1 MADLVPVGAGERLEP
16 FARAGVLES
25 SDIHLAN
32 LVCRIGGETNGDV
45 SLAVALSC
53 RELRRGS
60 VFWDPHEI
68 ADVVRRQVLDP
79 AIPDIESS
87 DQAALFAELDW
98 PDPGKWL
105 TALKASPVVADRED
119 PLNRLPARLDDG
131 MVYLE
136 KYWQAEHDVARD
148 LAVLAADPP
157 SQGPVSA
164 DDVVAN
170 VSSSLAASGIVLDPA
185 QADAAVAAITH
196 RISVLA
202 GGPGTGKTTT
212 VCTLLAA
219 LQQADPR
226 LGAVALAAPSGK
238 AAARLRDSVSQ
249 VSERMPD
256 DLKPLVADAATVH
269 SLLKWQGPGTS
280 FGYDEQH
287 KLPFGVVVVDE
298 ASMLSLPLAANLLSA
313 IGPGTRL
320 ILVGDPG
327 QLVSVDAGSVLADI
341 VSSADTLQARL
352 PVTILTHNHRSR
364 GDIARLSEA
373 VREGDTS
380 AALDIL
386 VAAAK
391 VTPPFPDD
399 SVANSDRHS
408 ITWIDADPASITM
421 SDLPAVANV
430 IARTGAHMLELTE
443 EGADAAAL
451 KLVDAHRLLCAHRE
465 GPYGVDEWSQRMVA
479 VLSDVLPGVDQSRWA
494 LGETAIVTHN
504 LAQLGINNGDCGVV
518 VETRPIPTV
527 ALPGPGGAP
536 RRLPCSLIPSLQPLQ
551 AMTIHKAQG
560 SQFTDV
566 TVILPPP
573 DSPLLTRELFY
584 TAITRAR
591 EHLSVVGTKESVE
604 RAIDRANDRRSGI
617 QRRWEENRT
626 SSCDRA
632 LNVNVP
638 SCR

>member
-1 MADLVPVGAGERLEP
+1 MTDLVPVGAGPRLEP
-16 FARAGVLES
+16 FARAGVLEA

-32 LVCRIGGETNGDV
+32 LVCRIGGETNSDV
-45 SLAVALSC
+45 SLAIALSC

-68 ADVVRRQVLDP
+68 ADVVRRQILDP
-79 AIPDIESS
+79 AIPDIDSS
-87 DQAALFAELDW
+87 DQAALFAELEW
-98 PDPGKWL
+98 PHPSEWL
-105 TALKASPVVADRED
+105 SMLEASPVIAGRDD
-119 PLNRLPARLDDG
+119 PLNQLPARLDEG
-131 MVYLE
+131 LVYLE

-148 LAVLAADPP
+148 LAALAADPP
-157 SQGPVSA
+157 SQGPVLA
-164 DDVVAN
+164 DDVVSGVRDA
-170 VSSSLAASGIVLDPA
+170 LEASGTPLDPA
-185 QADAAVAAITH
+185 QADAAVAAVTH

-212 VCTLLAA
+212 VCALLAA
-219 LQQADPR
+219 LQQADPH

-249 VSERMPD
+249 VSKRMPD
-256 DLKPLVADAATVH
+256 DLKPIVADATTVH

-287 KLPFGVVVVDE
+287 KRPFGVVVVDE
-298 ASMLSLPLAANLLSA
+298 ASMLSLPLAASLLSA

-341 VSSADTLQARL
+341 VSSADALHTRL
-352 PVTILTHNHRSR
+352 PVTILTRNHRSG
-364 GDIARLSEA
+364 GDIAQLSEA
-373 VREGDTS
+373 VREGDKS
-380 AALDIL
+380 AALDVLATAAGVTHGSPSLDGL
-386 VAAAK
+386 VR
-391 VTPPFPDD
+391 D
-399 SVANSDRHS
+399 SDHRS

-421 SDLPAVANV
+421 ADLPAVAEV
-430 IARTGAHMLELTE
+430 IARTGARMLELALA
-443 EGADAAAL
+443 GDDAATL
-451 KLVDAHRLLCAHRE
+451 KLADDHRLLCAHRE
-465 GPYGVDEWSQRMVA
+465 GPYGVSEWSQRMVA
-479 VLSDVLPGVDQSRWA
+479 VLSDVLPGIDQSRWA

-504 LAQLGINNGDCGVV
+504 LAQLGVNNGDCGVV
-518 VETRPIPTV
+518 VETRPVPTV

-560 SQFTDV
+560 SQFKDV
-566 TVILPPP
+566 TVVLPPP
-573 DSPLLTRELFY
+573 DSPLLSRELLY

-591 EHLSVVGTKESVE
+591 EHLTVVGTRESVE

-626 SSCDRA
+626 F
-632 LNVNVP
+632 
-638 SCR
+638 

>member
-1 MADLVPVGAGERLEP
+1 MTDLVPVGAGPRLEP
-16 FARAGVLES
+16 FARAGVLEA

-32 LVCRIGGETNGDV
+32 LVCRIGGETNSDV
-45 SLAVALSC
+45 SLAIALSC

-68 ADVVRRQVLDP
+68 ADVVRRQILDP
-79 AIPDIESS
+79 AIPDIDSS
-87 DQAALFAELDW
+87 DQAALFAELEW
-98 PDPGKWL
+98 PHPSEWL
-105 TALKASPVVADRED
+105 SMLEASPVIAGRDD
-119 PLNRLPARLDDG
+119 PLNQLPARLDEG
-131 MVYLE
+131 LVYLE

-148 LAVLAADPP
+148 LAALAADPP
-157 SQGPVSA
+157 SQGPVFA
-164 DDVVAN
+164 DDVVSGVRDA
-170 VSSSLAASGIVLDPA
+170 LEASGTPLDPA
-185 QADAAVAAITH
+185 QADAAVAAVTH

-212 VCTLLAA
+212 VCALLAA
-219 LQQADPR
+219 LQQADAH

-249 VSERMPD
+249 VSKRMPD
-256 DLKPLVADAATVH
+256 DLKPIVADATTVH

-298 ASMLSLPLAANLLSA
+298 ASMLSLPLAASLLSA

-341 VSSADTLQARL
+341 VSSADALHTRL
-352 PVTILTHNHRSR
+352 PVTILTRNHRSG
-364 GDIARLSEA
+364 GDIAQLSEA
-373 VREGDTS
+373 VREGDKS
-380 AALDIL
+380 AALDVLATAAEVTHGSPSLDGL
-386 VAAAK
+386 VR
-391 VTPPFPDD
+391 D
-399 SVANSDRHS
+399 SDHRS

-421 SDLPAVANV
+421 ADLPAVAEV
-430 IARTGAHMLELTE
+430 IARTGARMLELALA
-443 EGADAAAL
+443 GDDAATL
-451 KLVDAHRLLCAHRE
+451 KLADDHRLLCAHRE
-465 GPYGVDEWSQRMVA
+465 GPYGVAEWSQRMVA
-479 VLSDVLPGVDQSRWA
+479 VLSDVLPGIDQSRWA

-504 LAQLGINNGDCGVV
+504 LAQLGVNNGDCGVV
-518 VETRPIPTV
+518 VETRPVPTV

-560 SQFTDV
+560 SQFKDV
-566 TVILPPP
+566 TVVLPPP
-573 DSPLLTRELFY
+573 DSPLLSRELLY

-591 EHLSVVGTKESVE
+591 EHLTVVGTRESVE

-626 SSCDRA
+626 F
-632 LNVNVP
+632 
-638 SCR
+638 

>member
-1 MADLVPVGAGERLEP
+1 MTDLVPVGAGPRLEP
-16 FARAGVLES
+16 FARAGVLEA

-32 LVCRIGGETNGDV
+32 LVCRIGGETNSDV
-45 SLAVALSC
+45 SLAIALSC

-68 ADVVRRQVLDP
+68 ADVVRRQILDP
-79 AIPDIESS
+79 AIPDIDSS
-87 DQAALFAELDW
+87 DQAALFAELEW
-98 PDPGKWL
+98 PHPSEWL
-105 TALKASPVVADRED
+105 SMLEASPVIAGRDD
-119 PLNRLPARLDDG
+119 PLNQLPARLDEG
-131 MVYLE
+131 LVYLE

-148 LAVLAADPP
+148 LAALAADPP
-157 SQGPVSA
+157 SQGPVFA
-164 DDVVAN
+164 DDVVSGVRDA
-170 VSSSLAASGIVLDPA
+170 LEASGTPLDPA
-185 QADAAVAAITH
+185 QADAAVAAVTH

-212 VCTLLAA
+212 VCALLAA
-219 LQQADPR
+219 LQQADPH

-249 VSERMPD
+249 VSKRMPD
-256 DLKPLVADAATVH
+256 DLKPIVADATTVH

-298 ASMLSLPLAANLLSA
+298 ASMLSLPLAASLLSA

-341 VSSADTLQARL
+341 VSSADALHTRL
-352 PVTILTHNHRSR
+352 PVTILTRNHRSG
-364 GDIARLSEA
+364 GDIAQLSEA
-373 VREGDTS
+373 VREGDKS
-380 AALDIL
+380 AALDVLATAAEVTHGSPSLDGL
-386 VAAAK
+386 VR
-391 VTPPFPDD
+391 D
-399 SVANSDRHS
+399 SDHRS

-421 SDLPAVANV
+421 ADLPAVAEV
-430 IARTGAHMLELTE
+430 IARTGARMLELALA
-443 EGADAAAL
+443 GDDAATL
-451 KLVDAHRLLCAHRE
+451 KLADDHRLLCAHRE
-465 GPYGVDEWSQRMVA
+465 GPYGVAEWSQRMVA
-479 VLSDVLPGVDQSRWA
+479 VLSDVLPGIDQSRWA

-504 LAQLGINNGDCGVV
+504 LAQLGVNNGDCGVV
-518 VETRPIPTV
+518 VETRPVPTV

-560 SQFTDV
+560 SQFKDV
-566 TVILPPP
+566 TVVLPPP
-573 DSPLLTRELFY
+573 DSPLLSRELLY

-591 EHLSVVGTKESVE
+591 EHLTVVGTRESVE

-626 SSCDRA
+626 F
-632 LNVNVP
+632 
-638 SCR
+638 

>member
-1 MADLVPVGAGERLEP
+1 MTDLVPVGAGPRLEP
-16 FARAGVLES
+16 FARAGVLEA

-32 LVCRIGGETNGDV
+32 LVCRIGGETNSDV
-45 SLAVALSC
+45 SLAIALSC

-68 ADVVRRQVLDP
+68 ADVVRRQILDP
-79 AIPDIESS
+79 AIPDIDSS
-87 DQAALFAELDW
+87 DQAALFAELEW
-98 PDPGKWL
+98 PHPSEWL
-105 TALKASPVVADRED
+105 SMLEASPVIAGRDD
-119 PLNRLPARLDDG
+119 PLNQLPARLDEG
-131 MVYLE
+131 LVYLE

-148 LAVLAADPP
+148 LAALAADPP
-157 SQGPVSA
+157 SQGPVFA
-164 DDVVAN
+164 DDVVSGVRDA
-170 VSSSLAASGIVLDPA
+170 LEASGTPLDPA
-185 QADAAVAAITH
+185 QADAAVAAVTH

-212 VCTLLAA
+212 VCALLAA
-219 LQQADPR
+219 LQQADPH

-249 VSERMPD
+249 VSKRMPD
-256 DLKPLVADAATVH
+256 DLKPIVADATTVH

-298 ASMLSLPLAANLLSA
+298 ASMLSLPLAASLLSA

-341 VSSADTLQARL
+341 VSSADALHTRL
-352 PVTILTHNHRSR
+352 PVTILTRNHRSG
-364 GDIARLSEA
+364 GDIAQLSEA
-373 VREGDTS
+373 VREGDKS
-380 AALDIL
+380 AALDVLATAAGVTHGSPSLDGL
-386 VAAAK
+386 VR
-391 VTPPFPDD
+391 D
-399 SVANSDRHS
+399 SDHRS

-421 SDLPAVANV
+421 ADLPAVAEV
-430 IARTGAHMLELTE
+430 IARTGARMLELALA
-443 EGADAAAL
+443 GDDAATL
-451 KLVDAHRLLCAHRE
+451 KLADDHRLLCAHRE
-465 GPYGVDEWSQRMVA
+465 GPYGVAEWSQRMVA
-479 VLSDVLPGVDQSRWA
+479 VLSDVLPGIDQSRWA

-504 LAQLGINNGDCGVV
+504 LAQLGVNNGDCGVV
-518 VETRPIPTV
+518 VETRPVPTV

-560 SQFTDV
+560 SQFKDV
-566 TVILPPP
+566 TVVLPPP
-573 DSPLLTRELFY
+573 DSPLLSRELLY

-591 EHLSVVGTKESVE
+591 EHLTVVGTRESVE

-626 SSCDRA
+626 F
-632 LNVNVP
+632 
-638 SCR
+638 

>member
-1 MADLVPVGAGERLEP
+1 MTDLVPVAAGSRLAP
-16 FARAGVLES
+16 FARAGVLEA

-32 LVCRIGGETNGDV
+32 LVCRIGGETNCDV
-45 SLAVALSC
+45 SLAIALSC

-68 ADVVRRQVLDP
+68 ANVVRQQILDP
-79 AIPDIESS
+79 AIPDIETS
-87 DQAALFAELDW
+87 DQAALFAELEW
-98 PDPGKWL
+98 PPPGEWL
-105 TALKASPVVADRED
+105 STLEASPVIAGRDD
-119 PLNRLPARLDDG
+119 PLNRLPVRLDDG
-131 MVYLE
+131 LVYLE

-148 LAVLAADPP
+148 LATLAADPP

-164 DDVVAN
+164 DDVV
-170 VSSSLAASGIVLDPA
+170 SSISNALAASGIMLDPA
-185 QADAAVAAITH
+185 QADAAIAAIMH
-196 RISVLA
+196 RVSVLA

-212 VCTLLAA
+212 VCALLAA
-219 LQQADPR
+219 LQQADPH

-256 DLKPLVADAATVH
+256 DLKPIVADATTVH

-298 ASMLSLPLAANLLSA
+298 ASMLSLPLAASLLSA
-313 IGPGTRL
+313 IGPQTRL

-341 VSSADTLQARL
+341 VSSADALHTRL
-352 PVTILTHNHRSR
+352 PVTILTRNHRSG
-364 GDIARLSEA
+364 GDIAQLSEA
-373 VREGDTS
+373 VREGDKS
-380 AALDIL
+380 AALDVLATAAEVTHGSPSLDGL
-386 VAAAK
+386 VR
-391 VTPPFPDD
+391 D
-399 SVANSDRHS
+399 SDHRS

-421 SDLPAVANV
+421 ADLPAVAEV
-430 IARTGAHMLELTE
+430 IARTGARMLELALA
-443 EGADAAAL
+443 GDDAATL
-451 KLVDAHRLLCAHRE
+451 KLADDHRLLCAHRE
-465 GPYGVDEWSQRMVA
+465 GPYGVAEWSQRMVA
-479 VLSDVLPGVDQSRWA
+479 VLSDVLPGIDQSRWA

-504 LAQLGINNGDCGVV
+504 LAQLGVNNGDCGVV
-518 VETRPIPTV
+518 VETRPVPTV

-560 SQFTDV
+560 SQFKDV
-566 TVILPPP
+566 TVVLPPP
-573 DSPLLTRELFY
+573 DSPLLSRELLY

-591 EHLSVVGTKESVE
+591 EHLTVVGTRESVE

-626 SSCDRA
+626 F
-632 LNVNVP
+632 
-638 SCR
+638 

>member
-1 MADLVPVGAGERLEP
+1 MTDLVPVGAGPRLEP
-16 FARAGVLES
+16 FARAGVLEA

-32 LVCRIGGETNGDV
+32 LVCRIGGETNSDV
-45 SLAVALSC
+45 SLAIALSC

-68 ADVVRRQVLDP
+68 ADVVCRQILDP
-79 AIPDIESS
+79 AIPDIDSS
-87 DQAALFAELDW
+87 DQAALFAELEW
-98 PDPGKWL
+98 PHPSEWL
-105 TALKASPVVADRED
+105 SMLEASPVIAGRDD
-119 PLNRLPARLDDG
+119 PLNQLPARLDEG
-131 MVYLE
+131 LVYLE

-148 LAVLAADPP
+148 LAALAADPP
-157 SQGPVSA
+157 SQGPVFA
-164 DDVVAN
+164 DDVVSGVRDA
-170 VSSSLAASGIVLDPA
+170 LEASGTPLDPA
-185 QADAAVAAITH
+185 QADAAVAAVTH

-212 VCTLLAA
+212 VCALLAA
-219 LQQADPR
+219 LQQADPH

-249 VSERMPD
+249 VSKRMPD
-256 DLKPLVADAATVH
+256 DLKPIVADATTVH

-298 ASMLSLPLAANLLSA
+298 ASMLSLPLAASLLSA

-341 VSSADTLQARL
+341 VSSADALHTRL
-352 PVTILTHNHRSR
+352 PVTILTRNHRSG
-364 GDIARLSEA
+364 GDIAQLSEA
-373 VREGDTS
+373 VREGDKS
-380 AALDIL
+380 AALDVLATAAEVTHGSPSLDGL
-386 VAAAK
+386 VR
-391 VTPPFPDD
+391 D
-399 SVANSDRHS
+399 SDHRS

-421 SDLPAVANV
+421 ADLPAVAEV
-430 IARTGAHMLELTE
+430 IARTGARMLELALA
-443 EGADAAAL
+443 GDDAATL
-451 KLVDAHRLLCAHRE
+451 KLADDHRLLCAHRE
-465 GPYGVDEWSQRMVA
+465 GPYGVAEWSQRMVA
-479 VLSDVLPGVDQSRWA
+479 VLSDVLPGIDQSRWA

-504 LAQLGINNGDCGVV
+504 LAQLGVNNGDCGVV
-518 VETRPIPTV
+518 VETRPVPTV

-560 SQFTDV
+560 SQFKDV
-566 TVILPPP
+566 TVVLPPP
-573 DSPLLTRELFY
+573 DSPLLSRELLY

-591 EHLSVVGTKESVE
+591 EHLTVVGTRESVE

-626 SSCDRA
+626 F
-632 LNVNVP
+632 
-638 SCR
+638 

>member
-1 MADLVPVGAGERLEP
+1 MTDLVPVGAGPRLEP
-16 FARAGVLES
+16 FARAGVLEA

-32 LVCRIGGETNGDV
+32 LVCRIGGETNSDV
-45 SLAVALSC
+45 SLAIALSC

-68 ADVVRRQVLDP
+68 ADVVRRQILDP
-79 AIPDIESS
+79 AIPDIDSS
-87 DQAALFAELDW
+87 DQAALFAELEW
-98 PDPGKWL
+98 PHPSEWL
-105 TALKASPVVADRED
+105 SMLEASPVIAGRDD
-119 PLNRLPARLDDG
+119 PLNQLPARLDEG
-131 MVYLE
+131 LVYLE

-148 LAVLAADPP
+148 LAALAADPP
-157 SQGPVSA
+157 SQGPVFA
-164 DDVVAN
+164 DDVVSGVRDA
-170 VSSSLAASGIVLDPA
+170 LEASGTPLDPA
-185 QADAAVAAITH
+185 QADAAVAAVTH

-212 VCTLLAA
+212 VCALLAA
-219 LQQADPR
+219 LQQADPH

-249 VSERMPD
+249 VSKRMPD
-256 DLKPLVADAATVH
+256 DLKPIVADATTVH

-298 ASMLSLPLAANLLSA
+298 ASMLSLPLAASLLSA

-341 VSSADTLQARL
+341 VSS
-352 PVTILTHNHRSR
+352 R

-373 VREGDTS
+373 VREGDKS
-380 AALDIL
+380 AALDVLATAAEVTHGSPSLDGL
-386 VAAAK
+386 VR
-391 VTPPFPDD
+391 D
-399 SVANSDRHS
+399 SDHRS

-421 SDLPAVANV
+421 ADLPAVAEV
-430 IARTGAHMLELTE
+430 IARTGARMLELALA
-443 EGADAAAL
+443 GDDAATL
-451 KLVDAHRLLCAHRE
+451 KLADDHRLLCAHRE
-465 GPYGVDEWSQRMVA
+465 GPYGVAEWSQRMVA
-479 VLSDVLPGVDQSRWA
+479 VLSDVLPGIDQSRWA

-504 LAQLGINNGDCGVV
+504 LAQLGVNNGDCGVV
-518 VETRPIPTV
+518 VETRPVPTV

-560 SQFTDV
+560 SQFKDV
-566 TVILPPP
+566 TVVLPPP
-573 DSPLLTRELFY
+573 DSPLLSRELLY

-591 EHLSVVGTKESVE
+591 EHLTVVGTRESVE

-626 SSCDRA
+626 F
-632 LNVNVP
+632 
-638 SCR
+638 

>member
-1 MADLVPVGAGERLEP
+1 MTDLVPVGAGPRLEP
-16 FARAGVLES
+16 FARAGVLEA

-32 LVCRIGGETNGDV
+32 LVCRIGGETNSDV
-45 SLAVALSC
+45 SLAIALSC

-68 ADVVRRQVLDP
+68 ADVVRRQILDP
-79 AIPDIESS
+79 AIPDIDSS
-87 DQAALFAELDW
+87 DQAALFAELEW
-98 PDPGKWL
+98 PHPSEWL
-105 TALKASPVVADRED
+105 SMLEASPVIAGRDD
-119 PLNRLPARLDDG
+119 PLNQLPARLDEG
-131 MVYLE
+131 LVYLE

-148 LAVLAADPP
+148 LAALAADPP
-157 SQGPVSA
+157 SQGPVFA
-164 DDVVAN
+164 DDVVSGVRDA
-170 VSSSLAASGIVLDPA
+170 LEASGTPLDPA
-185 QADAAVAAITH
+185 HADAAVAAVTH

-212 VCTLLAA
+212 VCALLAA
-219 LQQADPR
+219 LQQADPH

-249 VSERMPD
+249 VSKRMPD
-256 DLKPLVADAATVH
+256 DLKPIVADATTVH

-298 ASMLSLPLAANLLSA
+298 ASMLSLPLAASLLSA

-341 VSSADTLQARL
+341 VSSADALHTRL
-352 PVTILTHNHRSR
+352 PVTILTRNHRSG
-364 GDIARLSEA
+364 GDIAQLSEA
-373 VREGDTS
+373 VREGDKS
-380 AALDIL
+380 AALDVLATAAEVTHGSPSLDGL
-386 VAAAK
+386 VR
-391 VTPPFPDD
+391 D
-399 SVANSDRHS
+399 SDHRS

-421 SDLPAVANV
+421 ADLPAVAEV
-430 IARTGAHMLELTE
+430 IARTGARMLELALA
-443 EGADAAAL
+443 GDDAATL
-451 KLVDAHRLLCAHRE
+451 KLADDHRLLCAHRE
-465 GPYGVDEWSQRMVA
+465 GPYGVAEWSQRMVA
-479 VLSDVLPGVDQSRWA
+479 VLSDVLPGIDQSRWA

-504 LAQLGINNGDCGVV
+504 LAQLGVNNGDCGVV
-518 VETRPIPTV
+518 VETRPVPTV

-560 SQFTDV
+560 SQFKDV
-566 TVILPPP
+566 TVVLPPP
-573 DSPLLTRELFY
+573 DSPLLSRELLY

-591 EHLSVVGTKESVE
+591 EHLTVVGTRESVE

-626 SSCDRA
+626 F
-632 LNVNVP
+632 
-638 SCR
+638 

>member
-1 MADLVPVGAGERLEP
+1 MTDLVPVGAGPRLEP
-16 FARAGVLES
+16 FARAGVLEA

-32 LVCRIGGETNGDV
+32 LVCRIGGETNSDV
-45 SLAVALSC
+45 SLAIALSC

-68 ADVVRRQVLDP
+68 ADVVRRQILDP
-79 AIPDIESS
+79 AIPDIDSS
-87 DQAALFAELDW
+87 DQAALFAELEW
-98 PDPGKWL
+98 PHPSEWL
-105 TALKASPVVADRED
+105 SMLEASPVIAGRDD
-119 PLNRLPARLDDG
+119 PLNQLPARLDEG
-131 MVYLE
+131 LVYLE

-148 LAVLAADPP
+148 LAALAADPP
-157 SQGPVSA
+157 SQGPVLA
-164 DDVVAN
+164 DDVVSGVRDA
-170 VSSSLAASGIVLDPA
+170 LEASGTPLDPA
-185 QADAAVAAITH
+185 QADAAVAAVTH

-212 VCTLLAA
+212 VCALLAA
-219 LQQADPR
+219 LQQADPH

-249 VSERMPD
+249 VSKRMPD
-256 DLKPLVADAATVH
+256 DLKPIVADATTVH

-298 ASMLSLPLAANLLSA
+298 ASMLSLPLAASLLSA

-341 VSSADTLQARL
+341 VSSADALHTRL
-352 PVTILTHNHRSR
+352 PVTILTRNHRSG
-364 GDIARLSEA
+364 GDIAQLSEA
-373 VREGDTS
+373 VREGDKS
-380 AALDIL
+380 AAVDVLATAAEVTHGSPSLDGL
-386 VAAAK
+386 VR
-391 VTPPFPDD
+391 D
-399 SVANSDRHS
+399 SDHRS

-421 SDLPAVANV
+421 ADLPAVAEV
-430 IARTGAHMLELTE
+430 IARTGARMLELALA
-443 EGADAAAL
+443 GDDAATL
-451 KLVDAHRLLCAHRE
+451 KLADDHRLLCAHRE
-465 GPYGVDEWSQRMVA
+465 GPYGVSEWSQRMVA
-479 VLSDVLPGVDQSRWA
+479 VLSDVLPGIDQSRWA

-504 LAQLGINNGDCGVV
+504 LAQLGVNNGDCGVV
-518 VETRPIPTV
+518 VETRPVPTV

-560 SQFTDV
+560 SQFKDV
-566 TVILPPP
+566 TVVLPPP
-573 DSPLLTRELFY
+573 DSPLLSRELLY

-591 EHLSVVGTKESVE
+591 EHLTVVGTRESVE

-626 SSCDRA
+626 F
-632 LNVNVP
+632 
-638 SCR
+638 

>member
-1 MADLVPVGAGERLEP
+1 MTDLVPVGAGPRLEP
-16 FARAGVLES
+16 FARAGVLEA

-32 LVCRIGGETNGDV
+32 LVCRIGGETNSDV
-45 SLAVALSC
+45 SLAIALSC

-68 ADVVRRQVLDP
+68 ADVVRRQILDP
-79 AIPDIESS
+79 AIPDIDSS
-87 DQAALFAELDW
+87 DQAALFAELEW
-98 PDPGKWL
+98 PHPSEWL
-105 TALKASPVVADRED
+105 SMLEASPVIAGRDD
-119 PLNRLPARLDDG
+119 PLNQLPARLDEG
-131 MVYLE
+131 LVYLE

-148 LAVLAADPP
+148 LAALAADPP
-157 SQGPVSA
+157 SQGPVLA
-164 DDVVAN
+164 DDVVSGVRDA
-170 VSSSLAASGIVLDPA
+170 LEASGTPLDPA
-185 QADAAVAAITH
+185 QADAAVAAVTH

-212 VCTLLAA
+212 VCALLAA
-219 LQQADPR
+219 LQQADPH

-249 VSERMPD
+249 VSKRMPD
-256 DLKPLVADAATVH
+256 DLKPIVADATTVH

-298 ASMLSLPLAANLLSA
+298 ASMLSLPLAASLLSA

-341 VSSADTLQARL
+341 VSSADALHTRL
-352 PVTILTHNHRSR
+352 PVTILTRNHRSG
-364 GDIARLSEA
+364 GDIAQLSEA
-373 VREGDTS
+373 VREGDKST
-380 AALDIL
+380 ALDVL
-386 VAAAK
+386 ATAAG
-391 VTPPFPDD
+391 VTHDSPSPD
-399 SVANSDRHS
+399 SIATISGRRS

-421 SDLPAVANV
+421 ADLPAVAEV
-430 IARTGAHMLELTE
+430 IARTGARMLELAQAS
-443 EGADAAAL
+443 ADAAAL

-465 GPYGVDEWSQRMVA
+465 GPYGVDEWSQRMVT
-479 VLSDVLPGVDQSRWA
+479 VLSDVLPGVGQGRWV

-504 LAQLGINNGDCGVV
+504 LAQLGVNNGDCGVI
-518 VETRPIPTV
+518 VETRPVPTI
-527 ALPGPGGAP
+527 ALPGPGGVP

-566 TVILPPP
+566 TVVLPPP
-573 DSPLLTRELFY
+573 DSPLLSRELLY

-591 EHLSVVGTKESVE
+591 EHLTVVGTRESVE

-617 QRRWEENRT
+617 QRRWEESRT
-626 SSCDRA
+626 S
-632 LNVNVP
+632 
-638 SCR
+638 

>member
-1 MADLVPVGAGERLEP
+1 MTDLVPVAAGSRLEP
-16 FARAGVLES
+16 FARAGVLEA

-32 LVCRIGGETNGDV
+32 LVCRIGGETNCDV
-45 SLAVALSC
+45 SLAIALSC

-68 ADVVRRQVLDP
+68 ANVVRQQILDP
-79 AIPDIESS
+79 AIPDIETS
-87 DQAALFAELDW
+87 DQAALFAELEW
-98 PDPGKWL
+98 PHPGEWL
-105 TALKASPVVADRED
+105 STLEASPVIAGRDD

-131 MVYLE
+131 LVYLE

-148 LAVLAADPP
+148 LATLAADPP
-157 SQGPVSA
+157 SQGPVLA
-164 DDVVAN
+164 DDVVSS
-170 VSSSLAASGIVLDPA
+170 VSNALAASGIMLDPA
-185 QADAAVAAITH
+185 QADAAIAAIMH
-196 RISVLA
+196 RVSVLA

-212 VCTLLAA
+212 VCALLAA
-219 LQQADPR
+219 LQQADPH

-238 AAARLRDSVSQ
+238 AAARLRDSVSH

-256 DLKPLVADAATVH
+256 DLKPIVADATTVH

-298 ASMLSLPLAANLLSA
+298 ASMLSLPLAASLLSA
-313 IGPGTRL
+313 IGPQTRL

-341 VSSADTLQARL
+341 VSSADALQAQL
-352 PVTILTHNHRSR
+352 PVTILTCNHRSR

-373 VREGDTS
+373 VREGDKST
-380 AALDIL
+380 ALDVL
-386 VAAAK
+386 ATAAG
-391 VTPPFPDD
+391 VTHDSPSPD
-399 SVANSDRHS
+399 SIATISGRRS

-421 SDLPAVANV
+421 ADLPAIAEV
-430 IARTGAHMLELTE
+430 IARTGARMLELAQAS
-443 EGADAAAL
+443 ADAAAL

-465 GPYGVDEWSQRMVA
+465 GPYGVDEWSQRMVT
-479 VLSDVLPGVDQSRWA
+479 VLSDVLPGVGQGRWV

-504 LAQLGINNGDCGVV
+504 LAQLGVNNGDCGVI
-518 VETRPIPTV
+518 VETRPVPTI
-527 ALPGPGGAP
+527 ALPGPGGVP

-566 TVILPPP
+566 TVVLPPP
-573 DSPLLTRELFY
+573 DSPLLSRELLY

-591 EHLSVVGTKESVE
+591 EHLTVVGTRESVE

-617 QRRWEENRT
+617 QRRWEESRT
-626 SSCDRA
+626 S
-632 LNVNVP
+632 
-638 SCR
+638 

>member
-1 MADLVPVGAGERLEP
+1 MTDIIPVGAGDRLEP
-16 FARAGVLES
+16 FARAGVLEA

-45 SLAVALSC
+45 NLAIAVSC

-60 VFWDPHEI
+60 VFWNPHEI
-68 ADVVRRQVLDP
+68 AKAIRRQVLDP
-79 AIPDIESS
+79 AIPDIEGS
-87 DQAALFAELDW
+87 DQAALFAALEW
-98 PDPGKWL
+98 PNPHEWL
-105 TALKASPVVADRED
+105 STLAASPVIAGRDD
-119 PLNRLPARLDDG
+119 PLNKLPARLDG
-131 MVYLE
+131 GLVYLE

-148 LAVLAADPP
+148 LAALAADPP
-157 SQGPVSA
+157 YQGAVCA
-164 DDVVAN
+164 ADVVTTISGA
-170 VSSSLAASGIVLDPA
+170 LAASGIILDSA

-196 RISVLA
+196 RISVVA

-212 VCTLLAA
+212 VCALLAA
-219 LQQADPR
+219 LQQADPH

-238 AAARLRDSVSQ
+238 AAARLRDSVSH

-256 DLKPLVADAATVH
+256 TVKPLVADATTVH

-280 FGYDEQH
+280 FGYDRQH

-298 ASMLSLPLAANLLSA
+298 ASMLSLTLAASLLSA

-364 GDIARLSEA
+364 GDIAQLSEA

-380 AALDIL
+380 AALDVL
-386 VAAAK
+386 MAATASSDQPA
-391 VTPPFPDD
+391 VDD
-399 SVANSDRHS
+399 SNTDRGPRS
-408 ITWIDADPASITM
+408 ITWIDADPENIGM
-421 SDLPAVANV
+421 DDLPAVAQV
-430 IARTGAHMLELTE
+430 IMRTGAHMLELATND
-443 EGADAAAL
+443 ADADAL
-451 KLVDAHRLLCAHRE
+451 KLVDAHRLLCAHRK
-465 GPYGVDEWSQRMVA
+465 GPYGVDEWSRRMVA
-479 VLSDVLPGVDQSRWA
+479 VLSDVLPGINQGRWT

-504 LAQLGINNGDCGVV
+504 LPQLGVNNGDCGVI
-518 VETRPIPTV
+518 VETRPVPTL

-573 DSPLLTRELFY
+573 ESPLLTRELFY

-591 EHLSVVGTKESVE
+591 EHLTVIGTKESVE
-604 RAIDRANDRRSGI
+604 RAIDRRNDRRSGI
-617 QRRWEENRT
+617 QRRWEESR
-626 SSCDRA
+626 SR
-632 LNVNVP
+632 
-638 SCR
+638 